1 MAPTQNCQSII
12 ADRHSNRH
20 KILCWPLATEF
31 QSRAGHFYIY
41 DASTN
46 AIYRKSSSI
55 NPVSRASPIVKIGLP
70 YSFGERCRTLES
82 ELSYLILNVTEQ
94 CNLRCDYCTYSGHHL
109 HRRTHTSK
117 KMSWAI
123 ARRAVDWFAYRSRH
137 SATLSFYGGEPLIN
151 FELIKRTVQYARGVF
166 TGKKIRFH
174 IATNGTLLDRRIQ
187 LWLVDNPD
195 VLVTVTL
202 NGPAT
207 LHDRFRHTE
216 KGRGSYE
223 RIMQNL
229 SVFKQEN
236 PITFNRQIDV
246 IINYF
251 NVAEL
256 PTIKAWYLGETLFNQ
271 KLPLSLRRISLCF
284 ADAELRSQFTKH
296 LESNAIPVLDK
307 IENEYLSCLK
317 SKQYQKN
324 FWGVLWDSPLSRL
337 HFRPMTTVSLRYP
350 FTGGCAPLTKR
361 LFVDTDGN
369 LRLCE
374 KADGKIKIGSIDD
387 GIDFYRLNQLK
398 FERLLNAKCR
408 NCWALRMCSL
418 CLKFPRCADV
428 QKSLHRH
435 MALFCTIHEMGA
447 HLLSHL
453 IPPKGQ
459 RNQAC

>member
-1 MAPTQNCQSII
+1 
-12 ADRHSNRH
+12 
-20 KILCWPLATEF
+20 
-31 QSRAGHFYIY
+31 
-41 DASTN
+41 
-46 AIYRKSSSI
+46 
-55 NPVSRASPIVKIGLP
+55 
-70 YSFGERCRTLES
+70 
-82 ELSYLILNVTEQ
+82 
-94 CNLRCDYCTYSGHHL
+94 
-109 HRRTHTSK
+109 
-117 KMSWAI
+117 MSWAI

-137 SATLSFYGGEPLIN
+137 SATVTLSFYGGEPLIN
-151 FELIKRTVQYARGVF
+151 FDLIKRTVQYARGVF
-166 TGKKIRFH
+166 TGKNIRFH

-187 LWLVDNPD
+187 LWLVDNPE

-202 NGPAT
+202 NGPAS

-223 RIMQNL
+223 RIMRNL
-229 SVFKQEN
+229 SVFKKEN
-236 PITFNRQIDV
+236 PITFHGQINV

-251 NVAEL
+251 NVTEL
-256 PTIKAWYLGETLFNQ
+256 PTIKAWYLEKTLFN
-271 KLPLSLRRISLCF
+271 KTLPVSLRRISLRF
-284 ADAELRSQFTKH
+284 ADAQLSSQFTKH
-296 LESNAIPVLDK
+296 LESNTIPVLEK
-307 IENEYLSCLK
+307 IEDEYLSCLK

-324 FWGVLWDSPLSRL
+324 FWGVLWDAPLSRL
-337 HFRPMTTVSLRYP
+337 HFRPMTTVGLRYP

-387 GIDFYRLNQLK
+387 GVDFSRLNQLIVE

-418 CLKFPRCADV
+418 CLNDVLDDKGINFSLQAPRCADV
-428 QKSLHRH
+428 QKSLRRQL
-435 MALFCTIHEMGA
+435 ALFCTIHELGDHM
-447 HLLSHL
+447 LSHL